1 MAKIGRP
8 LKFNTP
14 EELQEQ
20 IDQYFNEVPREEW
33 TITGLALA
41 LDTDRITLIR
51 YEDRPEFSNT
61 VKRAKSMVENSYEID
76 LKKNGRV
83 GTIFALKNF
92 GWTDKQEVVHGISN
106 DLLVDDGF
114 DSAISKIDD
123 ELNVFVD
130 KKSLEEE

>member
-1 MAKIGRP
+1 MAKVGRP
-8 LKFNTP
+8 LKFNSVK
-14 EELQEQ
+14 ELQEL
-20 IDQYFNEVPREEW
+20 IDKYFDEVPRDEW

-41 LDTDRITLIR
+41 LDTNRHTLND
-51 YEDRPEFSNT
+51 YEKRDEFSHSI
-61 VKRAKSMVENSYEID
+61 KRAKAMVENSYEID

-92 GWTDKQEVVHGISN
+92 GWTDKQEVAHTVSS

-114 DSAISKIDD
+114 DKAIGNLDE
-123 ELNVFVD
+123 ELNGFVE